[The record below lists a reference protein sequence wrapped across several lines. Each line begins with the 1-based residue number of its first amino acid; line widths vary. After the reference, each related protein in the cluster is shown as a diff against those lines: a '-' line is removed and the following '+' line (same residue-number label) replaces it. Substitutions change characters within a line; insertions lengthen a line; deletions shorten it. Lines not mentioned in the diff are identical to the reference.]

1 MCFCCCTTR
10 KSILIYLIIIT
21 SFAFIYGIVAL
32 SQFGSSSDIYDILIK
47 RLELLES
54 MPSTSNSGIPSY
66 GTYRR
71 MQFYPGY
78 YPTYID
84 SLTGD
89 AKSASIII
97 GLTKDSIENKGYG
110 MVKSLKGIENGLGV
124 LIFVFTI
131 IFLGAEIVYLFFIR
145 GIKEFQLMETK
156 IYNIFNII
164 RIVVYALA
172 IAFIFLSILYSC
184 LLIGALAQY
193 ISLINNLD
201 SCASGMVVGMVYG
214 YYSFWFFITLS
225 CGFSKERSLFIA
237 VGSEQNPGAEA
248 KYDVNGNAI
257 VRAIISV
264 QPVVGTNLQYDMKP
278 PNLPYQQVPNYY
290 PQPQQ
295 NIATNQIPQPQ
306 IQQQIQDKTVDPN
319 SGRNLNENQV
329 NNVNNQ

>member
-21 SFAFIYGIVAL
+21 SVAFIYGIVAL
-32 SQFGSSSDIYDILIK
+32 SQFGSSSDIYDRLIK
-47 RLELLES
+47 RLEELES
-54 MPSTSNSGIPSY
+54 SPSTRNSG
-66 GTYRR
+66 YRR
-71 MQFYPGY
+71 MQIYPGY
-78 YPTYID
+78 YPNYID

-89 AKSASIII
+89 AKSISIIDDLKKEDLE
-97 GLTKDSIENKGYG
+97 GKGYG
-110 MVKSLKGIENGLGV
+110 MIKSLKGIENGLGV

-131 IFLGAEIVYLFFIR
+131 IFLGAEIVYLFFSR

-172 IAFIFLSILYSC
+172 IVFIFLSILYAC
-184 LLIGALAQY
+184 LLIGPLAQY
-193 ISLINNLD
+193 ISLINNVD
-201 SCASGMVVGMVYG
+201 SCASGMVVGMIYG

-225 CGFSKERSLFIA
+225 CGFSKERYLFIA

-248 KYDVNGNAI
+248 RYDVNGNAI

-264 QPVVGTNLQYDMKP
+264 QPIIGTNLQYDMKP
-278 PNLPYQQVPNYY
+278 PNLPYQQVPNPY

-295 NIATNQIPQPQ
+295 NYATNQQPQPQ
-306 IQQQIQDKTVDPN
+306 IQQQIQDKTADPN
-319 SGRNLNENQV
+319 SGRNLNENQA